1 MGSLLGFS
9 RGEDIFSSE
18 KQQHPI
24 FWDQALDLMAEPMTP
39 VAMELR
45 ASPKAP
51 RLTLSWRGRFWS
63 KCYIIYLIHFCNGS
77 INGPG
82 RSCGGGVRVFNRR
95 FSVGSQPLVNHRTAS
110 FSHQVVLEIG
120 IMPPVRIC
128 YETNHEKVWIL
139 IEAGFHLRQL
149 GTEQGGMVT
158 DQNKDRRIRIGIG
171 DVRFDITPWSICAS
185 PLF

>member
-1 MGSLLGFS
+1 MIQCLLKINVQVKILGSLLGFS

-63 KCYIIYLIHFCNGS
+63 KCYIIYLVYFCNGS
-77 INGPG
+77 INAPG
-82 RSCGGGVRVFNRR
+82 RSCGGGVCVFNRR

-120 IMPPVRIC
+120 IMPPVRFFMKLTMKKSGFSSRQASIC
-128 YETNHEKVWIL
+128 ANSGLSKVEWL
-139 IEAGFHLRQL
+139 
-149 GTEQGGMVT
+149 
-158 DQNKDRRIRIGIG
+158 RIRIKIVG
-171 DVRFDITPWSICAS
+171 
-185 PLF
+185 

>member
-1 MGSLLGFS
+1 MQVKILGSLLGFS

-63 KCYIIYLIHFCNGS
+63 KCYILVFLFISVMVLSMYLVALVEEGS
-77 INGPG
+77 V
-82 RSCGGGVRVFNRR
+82 SSTGG
-95 FSVGSQPLVNHRTAS
+95 LAWAVNHLS
-110 FSHQVVLEIG
+110 IIG
-120 IMPPVRIC
+120 RLPF
-128 YETNHEKVWIL
+128 L
-139 IEAGFHLRQL
+139 IR
-149 GTEQGGMVT
+149 
-158 DQNKDRRIRIGIG
+158 
-171 DVRFDITPWSICAS
+171 
-185 PLF
+185 